1 MKFTI
6 ATAIAAFAASV
17 VAAPPGQA
25 SGNGV
30 GNAGNSN
37 VRFPVS
43 QDTTVEQASTKCG
56 DQAQLSCCNEATYA
70 GDTTTE
76 QQGVLAGALSG
87 LIGEGSGA
95 EGLGL
100 FKGCSKLDVAGE
112 YLSMLPI
119 TSNSTNV
126 SQLSSVSRTSSTR
139 TASRTSLAA
148 RTLLPR
154 PYVSYAS
161 FHFLPRLTSQQS
173 GDLIGVGLPCL
184 ALGSLL

>member
-1 MKFTI
+1 MKFSI
-6 ATAIAAFAASV
+6 ATAIAACAASV

-30 GNAGNSN
+30 GNTGNSN

-56 DQAQLSCCNEATYA
+56 DQAQLSCCNEVTYA

-87 LIGEGSGA
+87 LLGQGSGS

-100 FKGCSKLDVAGE
+100 FKGCSKLNVAGE
-112 YLSMLPI
+112 YLEMLPNARKI
-119 TSNSTNV
+119 TNV
-126 SQLSSVSRTSSTR
+126 LQLLSVSRTSSTR
-139 TASRTSLAA
+139 TASRTLLAA
-148 RTLLPR
+148 RTLPPR
-154 PYVSYAS
+154 PYVSYPS
-161 FHFLPRLTSQQS
+161 LRNVVSLTHQQN
-173 GDLIGVGLPCL
+173 GDLIGVGLPCV

>member
-1 MKFTI
+1 MKFSI
-6 ATAIAAFAASV
+6 ATAIAACAASV

-30 GNAGNSN
+30 GNTGNSN

-56 DQAQLSCCNEATYA
+56 DQAQLSCCNEVTYA

-87 LIGEGSGA
+87 LLGQGSGS

-100 FKGCSKLDVAGE
+100 FKGCSKLNVAALIGVQD
-112 YLSMLPI
+112 LI
-119 TSNSTNV
+119 NKNCQQNIACCQNSPSEAN
-126 SQLSSVSRTSSTR
+126 
-139 TASRTSLAA
+139 
-148 RTLLPR
+148 
-154 PYVSYAS
+154 
-161 FHFLPRLTSQQS
+161 
-173 GDLIGVGLPCL
+173 GDLIGVGLPCV